1 MQDERLDYAYYRLSK
16 EDGDVEEGT
25 AEESCSIASQRTC
38 VNRYLRVN
46 LPEITEPQ
54 EIVDDGFSGT
64 NMDRPGIQRL
74 IRLVKTGKVR
84 SIIVRDLS
92 RFARNYLE
100 AGHYLEFV
108 FPVYDVRFI
117 SINDHF
123 DSERLGES
131 TGGLELA
138 IRNLINEMYSKDIS
152 RKIKSV
158 VDMKKLNGEYVYGTA
173 PYGYRKGAQK
183 NTIVPDEEA
192 AQIVRQIFAWAASGT
207 TITQIANRLNEEHV
221 VTPSVYLA
229 AVRGNYKTRKFW
241 TFESVRNIL
250 ANRIYTGDTEPFK
263 SHVVRVGSNR
273 VKQIPSEMRQVIPCT
288 HEALISREL
297 YFQAQETIKSNRKS
311 RPSAPQNPLTSLLV
325 CGCCGNRLSK
335 GKAKNKDWLCASA
348 RYQRS
353 LECGQIRV
361 NDQKMQG
368 IVLRAIVTQC
378 RLLDAKIQ
386 KVSGSGGVGKS
397 KKQLLE
403 KEYRQCHRKLETLQ
417 AEKMQLYETYVT
429 GNIGKDAYLEQK
441 GSFADEEEELKVRLK
456 LIEKELAD
464 LEEQER
470 NLQTQISNV
479 KQLLPF
485 QEPEELTPELAKEL
499 IKRIVVAGDGSI
511 RIEWNFYDDMARLLE
526 SDKFRRSEATV

>member
-1 MQDERLDYAYYRLSK
+1 M
-16 EDGDVEEGT
+16 EEGT

-38 VNRYLRVN
+38 INRYLRVN
-46 LPEITEPQ
+46 LPEITEFQ

-74 IRLVKTGKVR
+74 IRLVKAGKVR
-84 SIIVRDLS
+84 TIIVRDLS

-173 PYGYRKGAQK
+173 PYGYQKGEQK

-192 AQIVRQIFAWAASGT
+192 AQIVRLIFEWAASGI
-207 TITQIANRLNEEHV
+207 TITQIASRLNEQHIP
-221 VTPSVYLA
+221 TPSVYLA
-229 AVRGNYKTRKFW
+229 EVRGKYKTRKFW

-273 VKQIPSEMRQVIPCT
+273 VKQIPPELRQVIPCT

-311 RPSAPQNPLTSLLV
+311 RPTAPQNPLTSLLI

-335 GKAKNKDWLCASA
+335 GKAKNKDWLCTSA
-348 RYQRS
+348 RYQTE
-353 LECGQIRV
+353 LECNQIRV
-361 NDQKMQG
+361 NDQRMQE
-368 IVLRAIVTQC
+368 IILRAIVTQC

-386 KVSGSGGVGKS
+386 KVSGTDGVEKS
-397 KKQLLE
+397 RKQLLE
-403 KEYRQCHRKLETLQ
+403 KEYRQYHRKLETLQ
-417 AEKMQLYETYVT
+417 AEKMQLYEAYVT
-429 GNIGKDAYLEQK
+429 GNIGKDAYLEK
-441 GSFADEEEELKVRLK
+441 KNLLSAEEESLKVRLK
-456 LIEKELAD
+456 LMEKEIAD

-470 NLQTQISNV
+470 NLQNQISNV
-479 KQLLPF
+479 KQVLPF
-485 QEPEELTPELAKEL
+485 QEPKELTPELAREL

-511 RIEWNFYDDMARLLE
+511 RIEWNFHDDMARLME
-526 SDKFRRSEATV
+526 SDKFRRSETTG